1 MGSASRAPLLV
12 PEPDPTSLQT
22 KPLYPYMSCPFS
34 IQTIPVSFIF
44 HCFWHLSAQC
54 DLISMLQSSGQGWKD
69 SAGFSVMA
77 LVVICPALCDNEIC
91 SYWQGMHFFRGTF
104 GPLIFTFCSSKTL
117 SRATQLL
124 VSHWAQSWD
133 SYRTAQITAFWEVT
147 KAADTSS
154 MSDVGFLT
162 ATCWT
167 EKKAYLRFQNSLSFL
182 LFPRPL

>member
-1 MGSASRAPLLV
+1 MKYCNTQSQWALPAGFLCWCQSLIPHLCRPNHCL
-12 PEPDPTSLQT
+12 PT
-22 KPLYPYMSCPFS
+22 SCPFL
-34 IQTIPVSFIF
+34 IRTIPVSFIF

-54 DLISMLQSSGQGWKD
+54 DLISMLESSGQCWKD
-69 SAGFSVMA
+69 SAGFCVMA

-124 VSHWAQSWD
+124 VSHWAHSWD

-147 KAADTSS
+147 KAADTIQH
-154 MSDVGFLT
+154 V
-162 ATCWT
+162 
-167 EKKAYLRFQNSLSFL
+167 
-182 LFPRPL
+182 